1 MSEHDEM
8 DPEELALEDLE
19 LEDLDDDEALLVADG
34 PEAEFRLRSE
44 EHEVVELDDEA
55 LGDL

>member
-1 MSEHDEM
+1 MSEYDEM

-34 PEAEFRLRSE
+34 PDPEFQLRSE
-44 EHEVVELDDEA
+44 EHEIVDIDDEA
-55 LGDL
+55 VGDL